1 MPLTRIDP
9 EFPSKEGSMS
19 GISDA
24 HHFRKMVAGF
34 CMLFAPLCMLV
45 GFIVDPDASYAFLF
59 IGAVLMVPAALGLM
73 HMLREREVAFGH
85 LGGGLSL
92 IGLMGMAGLVG
103 MDVGGTT
110 DLVDR
115 VDHLTGVGNWMFV
128 ATMGFGLGMAMLGM
142 GVFRAHAVMSWAA
155 ACLMIG
161 GIAFDV
167 ALIVSSAGIA
177 IASAAAMVAGVGATG
192 LMVWRESD
200 EAWENAPALGGHAG

>member
-1 MPLTRIDP
+1 
-9 EFPSKEGSMS
+9 MS

-24 HHFRKMVAGF
+24 HHFRKVVAGF
-34 CMLFAPLCMLV
+34 CMVFAPLCMLV
-45 GFIVDPDASYAFLF
+45 GFIADPDASYAFLF
-59 IGAVLMVPAALGLM
+59 AGAVLMVPAALGLM

-85 LGGGLSL
+85 MGGGLSL
-92 IGLMGMAGLVG
+92 VGLMGTAGLIG

-128 ATMGFGLGMAMLGM
+128 ATMGFGLGMAMLGL

-167 ALIVSSAGIA
+167 ALLTSSAGIA
-177 IASAAAMVAGVGATG
+177 IAASAAMLAGVGATG

-200 EAWENAPALGGHAG
+200 EAWEHTPALGAR

>member
-1 MPLTRIDP
+1 
-9 EFPSKEGSMS
+9 MS

-85 LGGGLSL
+85 MGGGLSL
-92 IGLMGMAGLVG
+92 VGLMGMAGLVG
-103 MDVGGTT
+103 MDVGGTS

-155 ACLMIG
+155 ACLMVG

-167 ALIVSSAGIA
+167 ALLASSAGIA
-177 IASAAAMVAGVGATG
+177 IAGSAAMLAGIGSTG
-192 LMVWRESD
+192 LTVWRESD
-200 EAWENAPALGGHAG
+200 DAWEHTPALGGGAS

>member
-1 MPLTRIDP
+1 MFGL
-9 EFPSKEGSMS
+9 
-19 GISDA
+19 SDA

-34 CMLFAPLCMLV
+34 CMVLAPVCMLV
-45 GFIVDPDASYAFLF
+45 GFIADPDASYAFLF

-73 HMLREREVAFGH
+73 HILREREVVPGH
-85 LGGGLSL
+85 VGGGLSL
-92 IGLMGMAGLVG
+92 VGLMGMAGLIG

-115 VDHLTGVGNWMFV
+115 VDHLSGAGTWMFV
-128 ATMGFGLGMAMLGM
+128 ATMGFGLGLALLGM
-142 GVFRAHAVMSWAA
+142 GVFRVRAATPWAA

-167 ALIVSSAGIA
+167 ALLAASSGIA
-177 IASAAAMVAGVGATG
+177 IAASAAMVAGVGSTG

-200 EAWENAPALGGHAG
+200 DAWEHTPALETRS

>member
-1 MPLTRIDP
+1 
-9 EFPSKEGSMS
+9 MS

-34 CMLFAPLCMLV
+34 CMVFAPLCVLV

-85 LGGGLSL
+85 VGGGLSL
-92 IGLMGMAGLVG
+92 VGLMGTASLIG

-115 VDHLTGVGNWMFV
+115 VDHLTGIGNWMFV

-142 GVFRAHAVMSWAA
+142 GAFKAHAVTSWAA
-155 ACLMIG
+155 ACLMVG
-161 GIAFDV
+161 GVAFDV
-167 ALIVSSAGIA
+167 ALLASSAGIA
-177 IASAAAMVAGVGATG
+177 IAASAAMLAGLGATG
-192 LMVWRESD
+192 LMVWRQSD
-200 EAWENAPALGGHAG
+200 EAWEQTPALGTR

>member
-1 MPLTRIDP
+1 M
-9 EFPSKEGSMS
+9 F

-34 CMLFAPLCMLV
+34 CMLFAPICLLI

-59 IGAVLMVPAALGLM
+59 VGAILMVPAALGLM

-92 IGLMGMAGLVG
+92 IGLMGTAGLVG

-128 ATMGFGLGMAMLGM
+128 ATTGFGLGMAMLGM
-142 GVFRAHAVMSWAA
+142 GAFRAHAVQSWAA
-155 ACLMIG
+155 ACLMVG

-167 ALIVSSAGIA
+167 ALLASSGGIA
-177 IASAAAMVAGVGATG
+177 IAGAAIMLAGLGTTG
-192 LMVWRESD
+192 YMVWRESD
-200 EAWENAPALGGHAG
+200 DAWEHTPALGAS

>member
-1 MPLTRIDP
+1 M
-9 EFPSKEGSMS
+9 F

-34 CMLFAPLCMLV
+34 CMVFAPICLLI
-45 GFIVDPDASYAFLF
+45 GFIIDPDASYAFLF
-59 IGAVLMVPAALGLM
+59 VGAILMVPAALGLM

-85 LGGGLSL
+85 VGGGLSL
-92 IGLMGMAGLVG
+92 VGLMGMAGLIG

-128 ATMGFGLGMAMLGM
+128 ATMGFGLGMVMLGM
-142 GVFRAHAVMSWAA
+142 GAFRAHAVPSWAA

-161 GIAFDV
+161 GLAFDV
-167 ALIVSSAGIA
+167 ALLASSGGIA
-177 IASAAAMVAGVGATG
+177 IAASAAMLAGIGTTG
-192 LMVWRESD
+192 FMVWRESD
-200 EAWENAPALGGHAG
+200 EAWEHTPALGGRAG

>member
-1 MPLTRIDP
+1 M
-9 EFPSKEGSMS
+9 F

-34 CMLFAPLCMLV
+34 CMVFAPLCMLV
-45 GFIVDPDASYAFLF
+45 GFVVDPDASYALLF
-59 IGAVLMVPAALGLM
+59 VGAILMVPAALGFM
-73 HMLREREVAFGH
+73 HMLREREVALGH
-85 LGGGLSL
+85 VGGGLSL
-92 IGLMGMAGLVG
+92 IGLMGTVGLVG
-103 MDVGGTT
+103 MDVGGAT

-115 VDHLTGVGNWMFV
+115 VDHLAGVANWMFV

-142 GVFRAHAVMSWAA
+142 GAFRAHVIPSWAA

-167 ALIVSSAGIA
+167 ALLASSAGIA
-177 IASAAAMVAGVGATG
+177 TASSAVMLAGIGTTG

-200 EAWENAPALGGHAG
+200 DAWEKTPALGAS

>member
-1 MPLTRIDP
+1 
-9 EFPSKEGSMS
+9 MS

-34 CMLFAPLCMLV
+34 CMVFAPLCMLV
-45 GFIVDPDASYAFLF
+45 GFIADPDASYAFLF

-85 LGGGLSL
+85 MGGGLSL
-92 IGLMGMAGLVG
+92 VGLMGMAGLVG

-128 ATMGFGLGMAMLGM
+128 ATMAFGLGMAMLGM

-155 ACLMIG
+155 ACLLIG

-167 ALIVSSAGIA
+167 ALLAGSAGIA
-177 IASAAAMVAGVGATG
+177 IAASAAMLAGVGTTG
-192 LMVWRESD
+192 LKVWRESD
-200 EAWENAPALGGHAG
+200 DAWENTPALGGGAS

>member
-1 MPLTRIDP
+1 
-9 EFPSKEGSMS
+9 MS

-45 GFIVDPDASYAFLF
+45 GFIADPDASYAFLF

-85 LGGGLSL
+85 MGGGLSL
-92 IGLMGMAGLVG
+92 VGLMGLAGLIG

-115 VDHLTGVGNWMFV
+115 VDHLTGVGNWIFV
-128 ATMGFGLGMAMLGM
+128 ATMGFGLGMAILGV
-142 GVFRAHAVMSWAA
+142 GAFRAHALTSWAA

-167 ALIVSSAGIA
+167 ALLAGSAGIA
-177 IASAAAMVAGVGATG
+177 IAASAAMLAGLGFTG

-200 EAWENAPALGGHAG
+200 DAWEHTPALGGHAS

>member
-1 MPLTRIDP
+1 
-9 EFPSKEGSMS
+9 MS

-34 CMLFAPLCMLV
+34 CMVFAPLCMLV

-85 LGGGLSL
+85 MGGGLSL
-92 IGLMGMAGLVG
+92 VGLMGMAGLVG
-103 MDVGGTT
+103 MDVGGTS

-167 ALIVSSAGIA
+167 ALLASSAGIA
-177 IASAAAMVAGVGATG
+177 IAGSAAMLAGIGSTG
-192 LMVWRESD
+192 LTVWRESD
-200 EAWENAPALGGHAG
+200 DAWDHTPALGGRAG

>member
-1 MPLTRIDP
+1 M
-9 EFPSKEGSMS
+9 F

-34 CMLFAPLCMLV
+34 CMVFAPLCMLV

-59 IGAVLMVPAALGLM
+59 VGAILMVPAALGLM
-73 HMLREREVAFGH
+73 HMLREREVAMGH
-85 LGGGLSL
+85 VGGGLSL
-92 IGLMGMAGLVG
+92 VGLMGMAGLIG

-115 VDHLTGVGNWMFV
+115 VDHLTGVANWMFV
-128 ATMGFGLGMAMLGM
+128 ATMGFGLGMAMLGV
-142 GVFRAHAVMSWAA
+142 GVFRAHAVTSWAA
-155 ACLMIG
+155 ACLMVG

-167 ALIVSSAGIA
+167 ALLASSAGIA
-177 IASAAAMVAGVGATG
+177 IAASAAMFAALGSTG

-200 EAWENAPALGGHAG
+200 DAWEHTPALGGHAS

>member
-1 MPLTRIDP
+1 M
-9 EFPSKEGSMS
+9 F

-34 CMLFAPLCMLV
+34 CMLFAPICLLI

-59 IGAVLMVPAALGLM
+59 VGAILMVPAALGLM

-128 ATMGFGLGMAMLGM
+128 ATMGFGLGMAMLGI
-142 GVFRAHAVMSWAA
+142 GVFRAHAVQSWAA
-155 ACLMIG
+155 ACLMVG

-167 ALIVSSAGIA
+167 ALLASSAGIA
-177 IASAAAMVAGVGATG
+177 IAGAAIVLAGLGTTG
-192 LMVWRESD
+192 YMVWRESD
-200 EAWENAPALGGHAG
+200 DAWEHTPALGAG

>member
-1 MPLTRIDP
+1 M
-9 EFPSKEGSMS
+9 F

-34 CMLFAPLCMLV
+34 CMVFAPLCMLV

-59 IGAVLMVPAALGLM
+59 AGAILMVPAALGLM
-73 HMLREREVAFGH
+73 HMLREREVAMGH
-85 LGGGLSL
+85 VGGGLSL
-92 IGLMGMAGLVG
+92 IGLMGTAALIG

-115 VDHLTGVGNWMFV
+115 VDHLSGVANWMFV
-128 ATMGFGLGMAMLGM
+128 ATMGFGVGMAMLGM

-167 ALIVSSAGIA
+167 ALITGSAGIA
-177 IASAAAMVAGVGATG
+177 IAASAAMLAGVGTTG
-192 LMVWRESD
+192 FMVWRESD
-200 EAWENAPALGGHAG
+200 DAWDHTPALGTGL

>member
-1 MPLTRIDP
+1 V
-9 EFPSKEGSMS
+9 F

-34 CMLFAPLCMLV
+34 CMLFAPICLLI

-59 IGAVLMVPAALGLM
+59 VGAILMVPAALGLM

-142 GVFRAHAVMSWAA
+142 GVFRAHAVQSWAA
-155 ACLMIG
+155 ACLMVG

-167 ALIVSSAGIA
+167 ALLASSAGIA
-177 IASAAAMVAGVGATG
+177 IAGAAIVLAGLGTTG
-192 LMVWRESD
+192 YMVWRESD
-200 EAWENAPALGGHAG
+200 DAWEHTPALGAG